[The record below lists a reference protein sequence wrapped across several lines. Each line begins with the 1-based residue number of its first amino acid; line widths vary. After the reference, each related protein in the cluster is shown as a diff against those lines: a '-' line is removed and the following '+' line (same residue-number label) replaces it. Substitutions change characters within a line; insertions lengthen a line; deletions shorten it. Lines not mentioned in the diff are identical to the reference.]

1 MFASLFLAYFTPS
14 LGPPTS
20 LQMARFHSFYGWIFH
35 CIYVPHLYLILC
47 WWTLRLLPCPGYR
60 KQCCSEH
67 RGACLF
73 WTMFSPGTSPGIGL
87 LGHTDD
93 SFAVQQK
100 HHIAEHWALEPSR
113 AHSEPWHQHSDW
125 LCDLGKVLT
134 LTLPINKTRLLKGP
148 TS

>member
-100 HHIAEHWALEPSR
+100 HHIVKQLYSNKFFKAITCYNAESR
-113 AHSEPWHQHSDW
+113 QQCKLQILVNNKSMLLHQ
-125 LCDLGKVLT
+125 L
-134 LTLPINKTRLLKGP
+134 
-148 TS
+148 